1 MNERD
6 DKRQDSEPDPLL
18 RAARQLP
25 RGIAPQ
31 RDLWP
36 GIERAIAAP
45 APSRG
50 WDWNRLT
57 AQAAAVL
64 LLVGGSSAVTWL
76 AIEDGQ
82 PDLQP
87 VATATG
93 PLEFETVAGQF
104 GGRYHLG
111 PEFVDARNDLAAG
124 LETKLASLPPE
135 TRRVV
140 EKNIAAIRASIS
152 EMNQALANEPDN
164 ALLQDLLLGAYREEL
179 SLMRK
184 VDSIAADS
192 DMRRTDI

>member
-1 MNERD
+1 MAAGNRTSSRSRR
-6 DKRQDSEPDPLL
+6 RQSRSSSRRSPGNSGAAITWDPSSWTPATTL
-18 RAARQLP
+18 R
-25 RGIAPQ
+25 
-31 RDLWP
+31 
-36 GIERAIAAP
+36 
-45 APSRG
+45 RG
-50 WDWNRLT
+50 WTGSWRRCRRKR
-57 AQAAAVL
+57 
-64 LLVGGSSAVTWL
+64 GGSSAVTWL
-76 AIEDGQ
+76 AVEGDGQ
-82 PDLQP
+82 PDVQP

-104 GGRYHLG
+104 GARYHLG
-111 PEFVDARNDLAAG
+111 PEFVDARNNLAAG
-124 LETKLASLPPE
+124 LDAKLATLPPE